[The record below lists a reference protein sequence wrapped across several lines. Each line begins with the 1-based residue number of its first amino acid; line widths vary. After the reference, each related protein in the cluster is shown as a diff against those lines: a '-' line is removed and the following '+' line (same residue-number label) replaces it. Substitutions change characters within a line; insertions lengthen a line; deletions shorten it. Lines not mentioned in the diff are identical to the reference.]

1 MERPARSCPVAMQAT
16 GNPAWAALSTS
27 GLRSLDLPKD
37 FRDVI
42 VLADG
47 DEAGEAA
54 ARDCTLR
61 CKREGRRV
69 RIARPPQ
76 GWTSTTCCSAQRPAT
91 RRARNVSRRSHPT
104 GRLSRG
110 MERREALERRGN
122 DWPTDSAPSCGREG
136 LTLWSGMSPKG
147 GYCSLMGQG
156 RGSSSLSTLS
166 GACVLCVLVRH
177 LMG

>member
-1 MERPARSCPVAMQAT
+1 MRAT

-37 FRDVI
+37 LRDVI

-54 ARDCTLR
+54 ARGCALR

-76 GWTSTTCCSAQRPAT
+76 GLDFNNMLPRPAPGNEESAQ
-91 RRARNVSRRSHPT
+91 
-104 GRLSRG
+104 
-110 MERREALERRGN
+110 
-122 DWPTDSAPSCGREG
+122 
-136 LTLWSGMSPKG
+136 
-147 GYCSLMGQG
+147 
-156 RGSSSLSTLS
+156 
-166 GACVLCVLVRH
+166 
-177 LMG
+177 